1 MIYTVT
7 FNPAIDYVIY
17 VDDLKTGAVNRA
29 IKEEVFYGGKGINV
43 SVVLQRLGYVS
54 SALGFVAGFTG
65 DAIEKGIKE
74 CGIET
79 DFIRLNEGFSRI
91 NLKIKSGEETELN
104 GQGPYISREHIDQL
118 FLKLGKLKT
127 NDTLVLAGS
136 IPKCLPEDIY
146 EQILKRLSNKGIR
159 FVVDATKELLL
170 NVLKYHP
177 FLIKPNDIELGEM
190 FSKEL
195 KTDKEIIE
203 HAKKLQKKGA
213 RNVLVSMAGNGSL
226 LIDEEGGV
234 TKTGVP
240 KGRVINSVGA
250 GDSMVA
256 GFLAGY
262 LKTES
267 YEEALKL
274 GAAAGSATAYSEG
287 LCEKNDIDRLI
298 KELKPVKINEE

>member
-54 SALGFVAGFTG
+54 SALGFIAGFTG

-74 CGIET
+74 SGIET

-118 FLKLGKLKT
+118 FLKLGKLKA

-146 EQILKRLSNKGIR
+146 EQILMRLSNKGIR

-274 GAAAGSATAYSEG
+274 GAAAGSATAYSDG